1 MHNSL
6 KIFKLDRDFT
16 EQQMK
21 QAYKNLV
28 QVCHPDRFFFN
39 PALRRQAEE
48 KLKQI
53 NNAYERL
60 QEHLSQLRS
69 DSSGREGKAPPV
81 YEPFFERSNLG
92 SRDRFTTT
100 RESTKDD
107 GDESVFKGQFFK
119 RLCYFLFTLSA
130 VSVMLFIALNFSFSE
145 NKDFIVISK
154 QLDENCGF
162 NKLEF
167 GMSPQQIREIIGLD
181 NFEQH
186 ENEVFKSITFTNTML
201 NKVGSYSVDSVSCS
215 FLKDRLY
222 RIDISFS
229 KNQDEIFRFF
239 SKMYGTPYNNNNWTR
254 QSKKLAGKSWEGINV
269 RATILGEYGT
279 SKEITVWDSL
289 VIQEI
294 HISSEARKLRKD
306 GFAKEMPHNQAI

>member
-6 KIFKLDRDFT
+6 KLFKLDRDFS
-16 EQQMK
+16 EQQLK

-39 PALRRQAEE
+39 PALRGQAEE
-48 KLKQI
+48 KLKHI

-60 QEHLSQLRS
+60 QEHLSQRTS
-69 DSSGREGKAPPV
+69 DSSGREGKRAPV
-81 YEPFFERSNLG
+81 YEPFFERSNLR
-92 SRDRFTTT
+92 SRDRFSTT
-100 RESTKDD
+100 REAPRDN
-107 GDESVFKGQFFK
+107 GDENALKGQFFR

-130 VSVMLFIALNFSFSE
+130 VSVILLIAFNFSFSK
-145 NKDFIVISK
+145 NKNFILISK
-154 QLDENCGF
+154 QLDENYGF
-162 NKLEF
+162 NNLKF
-167 GMSPQQIREIIGLD
+167 GMNPQQIRETIGVD
-181 NFEQH
+181 TFEQH
-186 ENEVFKSITFTNTML
+186 ENEVFKSITFTGTIL
-201 NKVGSYSVDSVSCS
+201 NKIGSYSVDSVSCS

-229 KNQDEIFRFF
+229 KNQDEIFKFF
-239 SKMYGTPYNNNNWTR
+239 RKMYGPPYNNNNWTR
-254 QSKKLAGKSWEGINV
+254 QRKKLVGKSWEGINV

-294 HISSEARKLRKD
+294 HISSEASKLRED
-306 GFAKEMPHNQAI
+306 GFAKATPGNQAI